1 MANAGRLNVA
11 IFTIYDVRIRPGRL
25 DDFYAKEVGG
35 HAMAVRLGAE
45 QPTILR
51 DTTDDH
57 RFVVTFRFA
66 DADAYAAF
74 LARVAEDD
82 EAQAYNVRAKLPENP
97 SEVLSVRVVED
108 FTL

>member
-1 MANAGRLNVA
+1 MAL
-11 IFTIYDVRIRPGRL
+11 FTIYDVRIRPGRL

-57 RFVVTFRFA
+57 RFIVTFRFA

-74 LARVAEDD
+74 LERVAGDD
-82 EAQAYNVRAKLPENP
+82 EAQAYNVRAKQPENP
-97 SEVLSVRVVED
+97 SEVLSVRIVED

>member
-1 MANAGRLNVA
+1 MAL
-11 IFTIYDVRIRPGRL
+11 FTIYDVRIRPGRL

-45 QPTILR
+45 QPTIRR

-57 RFVVTFRFA
+57 RFIVSFRFA
-66 DADAYAAF
+66 DQDAYAAF
-74 LARVAEDD
+74 LERVGHDD
-82 EAQAYNVRAKLPENP
+82 EAQAYNRRAKLPENP

>member
-1 MANAGRLNVA
+1 MANVGWLTMAL
-11 IFTIYDVRIRPGRL
+11 FTIYDVRVRPGRL

-45 QPTILR
+45 QPTIRR

-57 RFVVTFRFA
+57 RFIVSFRFA
-66 DADAYAAF
+66 DQDAYVAF
-74 LARVAEDD
+74 LERVALDE
-82 EAQAYNVRAKLPENP
+82 EAQVYNGGAKLPENS

-108 FTL
+108 FAP